1 MNDALQ
7 NRLNAFN
14 AHMDATYPEHAGN
27 PVRPPYIEAAQW
39 PIRRA
44 DFGIDDQRP
53 WDADEK
59 LTIIVQPWADMQVQ
73 DLAKLYWNGKPVGTK
88 GLQEEQL
95 GKPLVFK
102 VKGEKVPEGLGALVF
117 KVERSAGPSESY
129 KPVYTSAVLSTVAWF
144 DCPGDQDEV
153 AEIDAQGEERFFV
166 PCELVAPTVQTPD
179 DGVIRSL
186 QTSQVVP
193 VTIAPYR
200 YMNPF
205 DTIRLHWG
213 NQTIDRLVQEN
224 ENGQAVVIMV
234 DKTTVDAA
242 GEGDPLT
249 VSYEVIDE
257 VGNASRHRSAM
268 APIKVLLGLQPH
280 PASVVVEPSS
290 GEVATA
296 APSPGRRSQDLQV
309 KADVPLVTGAELED
323 GWLTISPD
331 LAELTVTVA
340 LSAGLAPGDTVY
352 VTLDC
357 MRANGREWDDL
368 SDDSTVENP
377 PSEQVFRFAGAK
389 YVKPF
394 EGGWLDVSYTI
405 ERGKPR
411 VERTSEKVRV
421 YVGDLL
427 ETLAPPQT
435 LLSLTN
441 DNLDPD
447 ALAFK
452 DGVDIVIPE
461 LPDIRP
467 PYRVRLFWDTSSGRY
482 REIEQAVATGKR
494 PEPFRMPASELAMD
508 HAPLVYAT
516 VYYMIF
522 QDGKPDRASED
533 LEFTISVEQEVD
545 DLADYLDEQSSAT
558 HEAEALLRDFD
569 AYLKSKYPD
578 APPTVIPSPYLY
590 GALHP
595 AGAVDFGVG
604 AQLLEDYD
612 DQVLVLIPAWES
624 MKAGDVVQLYWEE
637 KLVAFGKVRITQVG
651 QFMTLAV
658 DSSDVPSA
666 RGSLYCQVRRKAGDI
681 ERSAAVSTQVL
692 LDPPG
697 VEGVLGVGQQLAR
710 PVVAPQSGVIGQAEA
725 RGKVRVTIAPYLNM
739 NPRNVIHLFWGDQS
753 IERALTEQ
761 DVNQPVVIEVDEQAI
776 SNAGDS
782 LALPVY
788 YYVSDEVGNES
799 EWSEDATVSVNLLEG
814 RLLSPQ
820 VMDQGGMVNETHT
833 VDRSKSGAAPLSIQ
847 VHDPALLPGD
857 DVVLNWAGNTDS
869 GPAVDRV
876 FGPVQLREAGELLK
890 FSVPSEQWQAL
901 SRAKCSYTVTRSE
914 ISSRS
919 GSTHVHFTAAPS
931 RLPAPTLK
939 DDESGWID
947 ANLTTLIARVPLE
960 AGLQKDDIVTLKVVG
975 TASDAT
981 VRLKLAPR
989 RYITALWVGK
999 VVPFSLA
1006 GADYLKPFDGG
1017 YIDVSYTVQRGNQTL
1032 SSEVARWDVGYLAE
1046 SLPAPSPEQSLPQGA
1061 LDPSLGIYARGM
1073 GIVLPS
1079 DIESLAPCKATL
1091 YWSGS
1096 DGTYHEQELT
1106 IGAGEKAPVVEVPR
1120 KAFDLDE
1127 GVEVEV
1133 HYVLDFDDKPAR
1145 ASADLVFRIAKG
1157 KGQSE
1162 LLPALVIPGTDGGK
1176 LSVADIPAGGLQVR
1190 VPEYPGMS
1198 EGDRIVI
1205 KFGDYSHAPYVV
1217 KQKGSQLITLPR
1229 GAVFGG
1235 ASGSASVSYEVLRPG
1250 AAEPIA
1256 SQGLLLECERIELWE
1271 DFETITR
1278 LVLRAGQSVRVPTM
1292 TLRVVVP
1299 NLQFTNNRWIPGK
1312 TMVFA
1317 VNGVTGPNPAYL
1329 MLLDTPV
1336 RAVRLRVGGY
1346 GSIRVL
1352 DARGREL
1359 AASLRTH
1366 HGKDNQVT
1374 LSAGGGQLIHQ
1385 IEIAASKKPGYLSIG
1400 VASVQMIR

>member
-1 MNDALQ
+1 MNDTLQ

-14 AHMDATYPEHAGN
+14 AHLDATYPEHAGN
-27 PVRPPYIEAAQW
+27 PIRPPYIEAAQW

-59 LTIIVQPWADMQVQ
+59 LTIIVQPWADMQVR
-73 DLAKLYWNGKPVGTK
+73 DLAKLFWNGKPVSTK
-88 GLQEEQL
+88 ALLEEQL
-95 GKPLVFK
+95 GKRLVFK
-102 VKGEKVPEGLGALVF
+102 VNGDKVPEGLGALVLN
-117 KVERSAGPSESY
+117 VERSAGPSELY
-129 KPVYTSAVLSTVAWF
+129 KAVYTSAALSTVAWF

-166 PCELVAPTVQTPD
+166 PCILAAPTVQTPD

-193 VTIAPYR
+193 VTVAPYR
-200 YMNPF
+200 YMSPF
-205 DTIRLHWG
+205 DTIRLYWG
-213 NQTIDRLVQEN
+213 SQAIERLVQEN
-224 ENGQAVVIMV
+224 EVGQAVVIEV
-234 DKTTVDAA
+234 DKTTIDAA
-242 GEGDPLT
+242 GDGDPLAL
-249 VSYEVIDE
+249 SYEVIDE
-257 VGNASRHRSAM
+257 VGNASRSRSEQAS
-268 APIKVLLGLQPH
+268 IKVQLGSQPRPAR
-280 PASVVVEPSS
+280 PASVETV
-290 GEVATA
+290 A
-296 APSPGRRSQDLQV
+296 APELSGRSSQAQQI
-309 KADVPLVTGAELED
+309 KADVPRVKDAALDD
-323 GWLTISPD
+323 GLLTVSPD
-331 LAELTVTVA
+331 LAELMVTVG
-340 LSAGLAPGDTVY
+340 LSAGLVPGDMVY

-368 SDDSTVENP
+368 SDDTIVVDP
-377 PSEQVFRFAGAK
+377 PTDQVFRFAGAK

-394 EGGWLDVSYTI
+394 EGGWVEISYTI
-405 ERGKPR
+405 ERGKPV

-421 YVGDLL
+421 YVGDVL
-427 ETLAPPQT
+427 ENLPPAQTAP
-435 LLSLTN
+435 SLED
-441 DNLDPD
+441 DNLDPN
-447 ALAFK
+447 LQAFK
-452 DGVDIVIPE
+452 DGIDITIPA
-461 LPDIRP
+461 LPDIKP
-467 PYRVRLFWDTSSGRY
+467 PYRVELFWDTSSGRY
-482 REIEQAVATGKR
+482 REIEQAVAAGNR
-494 PEPFRMPASELAMD
+494 PEPFHIPHSDLAVEG
-508 HAPLVYAT
+508 APLVYAT
-516 VYYMIF
+516 VYYMIY

-533 LEFTISVEQEVD
+533 FEFTISEEQEAEE
-545 DLADYLDEQSSAT
+545 LADYLDDQSAAAN
-558 HEAEALLRDFD
+558 EAEALLRDFD
-569 AYLKSKYPD
+569 TYLKSKYPD

-637 KLVAFGKVRITQVG
+637 RLVAFGKVRITQVG

-697 VEGVLGVGQQLAR
+697 VEGVLGVGQQLTR

-799 EWSEDATVSVNLLEG
+799 EWSEDSIVSVNLLEG

-820 VMDQGGMVNETHT
+820 VLDQGGMVNETHT
-833 VDRSKSGAAPLSIQ
+833 IDRSMSGAAPLSIQ

-857 DVVLNWAGNTDS
+857 DVVLNWVGTTDS
-869 GPAVDRV
+869 GLVVDRV
-876 FGPVQLREAGELLK
+876 FGSVQLREAGELLK

-901 SRAKCSYTVTRSE
+901 SRAKCAYTVTRSE

-919 GSTHVHFTAAPS
+919 GLAHVHFTAAPS

-947 ANLTTLIARVPLE
+947 ANLATLIARVPLE

-989 RYITALWVGK
+989 RHITALWVGK
-999 VVPFSLA
+999 VVPFSLK
-1006 GADYLKPFDGG
+1006 GADHLKPFDGG

-1096 DGTYHEQELT
+1096 DGTYHEQEVT
-1106 IGAGEKAPVVEVPR
+1106 IGVGEKAPVVEVPR

-1127 GVEVEV
+1127 GVEVEA
-1133 HYVLDFDDKPAR
+1133 HYVLEFDDKPAR

-1162 LLPALVIPGTDGGK
+1162 LLPALVIAGTDGGK

-1217 KQKGSQLITLPR
+1217 KQKGTQLITLPR

-1250 AAEPIA
+1250 VAEPIA

-1292 TLRVVVP
+1292 TLRVIVP
-1299 NLQFTNNRWIPGK
+1299 NLQFTNNRWIPDK

-1317 VNGVTGPNPAYL
+1317 VNGVTGPNPAYV

-1374 LSAGGGQLIHQ
+1374 LSAGAGQLIHQ